1 MELLTVYKASA
12 GSGKTFTLTTEYIK
26 HLILNPHAYQQ
37 ILAVT
42 FTNKATTEMKERIL
56 QQLYGIWRKVNTS
69 EVYLKYIESQ
79 LNNEGEWT
87 EEQIRQR
94 AGIALQYILHDY
106 GRFRIE
112 TIDSF
117 FQSVMRN
124 LARELGLNPNLNI
137 ELNNIDV
144 LNKSVDSLIE
154 KLTLTSPVL
163 AWILEYINERIANDK
178 RWNVSNEIK
187 AFGLNILDEKYI
199 EQGEALRKKM
209 RNPEVVK
216 LYREL
221 LHKMEAAALKDIQYF
236 WVQFEN
242 ILKEHALTPD
252 DFKNGAKGIGSY
264 FKKLRDGRLADKD
277 VKNATL
283 NNCMADAQNWVSK
296 TSVRKTDIIQLA
308 ETRLIPLLKEA
319 ETQRP
324 QKLRTINSCRLS
336 LKHLNKLQ
344 LLNHIDEEMR
354 LLNHEQNRFLLSD
367 TNALLHSLLQ
377 NGDSSFIFEKIGANI
392 HHVMID
398 EFQDTSRMQWDNFRI
413 LLLEELS
420 QGFDNL
426 IVGDVKQSI
435 YRWRNG
441 DWNILNNLKED
452 PSQQQPINRYVKV
465 KTLRTN
471 RRSEANVI
479 DFNNRLFKKAVEYL
493 DSIYQQDIG
502 EECSALKDAYADIIQ
517 ESPKNELQ
525 GYVKGML
532 LNVPNGEDYTA
543 CTLQALGS
551 EVLHLIN
558 EGVNPNDI
566 TILVRK
572 NKNIPPIAEY
582 FDKELRLTIVSD
594 EAFRL
599 DASSAVCTLMDA
611 IRYLSNPDDGVSAT
625 SLATNYLID
634 IKKSTTSWKD
644 ILENDIEDLLPVS
657 FTSRMEELKL
667 MPLYELF
674 EELLGIFDLTDLQ
687 GQDAYLFSFFD
698 NVMEYLK
705 NNSSELD
712 AFINYWD
719 ETLCSKTIPSNEVDG
734 IRIMSIHK
742 SKGLEFHTVLIPF
755 CDWKLEN
762 ETNNQLVWCT
772 PQEPPYN
779 QLDLVPV
786 NYSSTMIESVYRKDY
801 EDERLQLWVDN
812 LNLLYVA
819 FTRAEKNLIFW
830 SKNAQKGSISE
841 LFTTILPQMALSDDC
856 TWEENEETSYFE
868 KGQIIPSK
876 IREEKIE
883 KDENGNKLL
892 QQTNKYPV
900 CMQSIHHDVNFRQ
913 SNRSADFIAGNDEQE
928 SPQQFIDRGRMLH
941 TLFSSIR
948 VISDVDNAIDQ
959 LVFEGII
966 GNKDKEYEIRQ
977 FVKEAFSHP
986 QVQDW
991 YSGKWTLF
999 NECDIIWQEN
1009 GELHTRRPDRVM
1021 TNGEEMIV
1029 VDFKFGKVNA
1039 RYNKQVQ
1046 EYIRLLERMIDTP
1059 RHISGFLWYVDE
1071 KIVERVKDT

>member
-1 MELLTVYKASA
+1 
-12 GSGKTFTLTTEYIK
+12 
-26 HLILNPHAYQQ
+26 
-37 ILAVT
+37 
-42 FTNKATTEMKERIL
+42 
-56 QQLYGIWRKVNTS
+56 
-69 EVYLKYIESQ
+69 
-79 LNNEGEWT
+79 
-87 EEQIRQR
+87 
-94 AGIALQYILHDY
+94 
-106 GRFRIE
+106 
-112 TIDSF
+112 
-117 FQSVMRN
+117 
-124 LARELGLNPNLNI
+124 
-137 ELNNIDV
+137 
-144 LNKSVDSLIE
+144 
-154 KLTLTSPVL
+154 
-163 AWILEYINERIANDK
+163 
-178 RWNVSNEIK
+178 
-187 AFGLNILDEKYI
+187 
-199 EQGEALRKKM
+199 
-209 RNPEVVK
+209 
-216 LYREL
+216 
-221 LHKMEAAALKDIQYF
+221 
-236 WVQFEN
+236 
-242 ILKEHALTPD
+242 
-252 DFKNGAKGIGSY
+252 
-264 FKKLRDGRLADKD
+264 
-277 VKNATL
+277 
-283 NNCMADAQNWVSK
+283 
-296 TSVRKTDIIQLA
+296 
-308 ETRLIPLLKEA
+308 
-319 ETQRP
+319 
-324 QKLRTINSCRLS
+324 
-336 LKHLNKLQ
+336 
-344 LLNHIDEEMR
+344 
-354 LLNHEQNRFLLSD
+354 
-367 TNALLHSLLQ
+367 
-377 NGDSSFIFEKIGANI
+377 
-392 HHVMID
+392 
-398 EFQDTSRMQWDNFRI
+398 
-413 LLLEELS
+413 
-420 QGFDNL
+420 
-426 IVGDVKQSI
+426 
-435 YRWRNG
+435 
-441 DWNILNNLKED
+441 
-452 PSQQQPINRYVKV
+452 
-465 KTLRTN
+465 
-471 RRSEANVI
+471 
-479 DFNNRLFKKAVEYL
+479 
-493 DSIYQQDIG
+493 
-502 EECSALKDAYADIIQ
+502 
-517 ESPKNELQ
+517 
-525 GYVKGML
+525 
-532 LNVPNGEDYTA
+532 
-543 CTLQALGS
+543 
-551 EVLHLIN
+551 
-558 EGVNPNDI
+558 
-566 TILVRK
+566 
-572 NKNIPPIAEY
+572 
-582 FDKELRLTIVSD
+582 
-594 EAFRL
+594 
-599 DASSAVCTLMDA
+599 MDA

-786 NYSSTMIESVYRKDY
+786 NYSSTMIESVYRKGY

-876 IREEKIE
+876 IGEEKIE
-883 KDENGNKLL
+883 KDETGNKLL
-892 QQTNKYPV
+892 QQTNKCPV
-900 CMQSIHHDVNFRQ
+900 CMQSIPHDVNFRQ
-913 SNRSADFIAGNDEQE
+913 SNRSADFIAGNGEQE

-1046 EYIRLLERMIDTP
+1046 EYIRLLERMTNTS